1 VKTSLFL
8 LIAFAAA
15 APLLRA
21 QDEEEKWPEAF
32 TKHLKGTIGDKLQIE
47 MELQGEPGTELF
59 FNGQRQ
65 FRGHYWYANKRIPI
79 DLYGSETAYQIA
91 KMDEQVLGVGD
102 KGWENTGT
110 FEGALKEDGSYVG
123 TWTDK
128 DGKRKLPFKHSPFQ
142 PAGAV
147 KLKAYGLESSW
158 TERTAEGASSLDH
171 TAFLVQV
178 AEDTPAAKKIN
189 AALLQHAQDYFTEE
203 ESEDANKKDSAETKP
218 KDTKAKKPA
227 TLDSVHKSLLA
238 KRDEELITNH
248 EKWSSG
254 YAVGV
259 ELNEHGILCTGHLQS
274 EYTGGAHPN
283 SNTVYYTFDTKT
295 GEEMELKKLFKPEF
309 LEALPKLAT
318 EKLREQKGFPLKEEP
333 GPRIESLDFEKGDG
347 AWFLSAA
354 GFVVHFDPYAI
365 DSYARG
371 NVDLT
376 IPWAELASW
385 LAPDSPLKPFVTKT
399 K

>member
-1 VKTSLFL
+1 MLAV
-8 LIAFAAA
+8 
-15 APLLRA
+15 APVLRA
-21 QDEEEKWPEAF
+21 QDEEPNWPEAF
-32 TKHLKGTIGDKLQIE
+32 SKHLKGTIGDKLQIE

-79 DLYGSETAYQIA
+79 DLYGSETELGIV
-91 KMDEQVLGVGD
+91 KMEEQVLGAGD

-110 FEGALKEDGSYVG
+110 FNGALKEDGTFVG

-128 DGKRKLPFKHSPFQ
+128 DAKRKLPFKLSPFQ
-142 PAGAV
+142 PPGTL

-158 TERTAEGASSLDH
+158 SERTAEGASSLDH
-171 TAFLVQV
+171 TAFLLQI
-178 AEDTPAAKKIN
+178 AEDTPAARKIN
-189 AALLQHAQDYFTEE
+189 ATLLQHAQDYFTQE
-203 ESEDANKKDSAETKP
+203 ESENSDKKDVAESKP
-218 KDTKAKKPA
+218 KDKEPNKPA
-227 TLDSVHKSLLA
+227 TLESLSKALLA

-254 YAVGV
+254 YAAGV
-259 ELNEHGILCTGHLQS
+259 ELNEHGILCTSHLLS

-283 SNTVYYTFDTKT
+283 SNTVFFIFDTKMGDQLT
-295 GEEMELKKLFKPEF
+295 LKKLFKEGF
-309 LEALPKLAT
+309 LEVLPKLAT
-318 EKLREQKGFPLKEEP
+318 DKLREQKGLPLKEEP
-333 GPRIESLDFEKGDG
+333 GPRIETLDFEKGEG
-347 AWFLSAA
+347 SWFLSVA

-376 IPWAELASW
+376 IPWVELASW
-385 LAPDSPLKPFVTKT
+385 LTPDSPLRPFVMKT